1 MPSQGPL
8 TQFAFHETA
17 LDLASPAGV
26 FRGDRISSLPTGG
39 REEIR
44 SPLKTPAE
52 EATLDLAF

>member
-1 MPSQGPL
+1 MLSQGPL
-8 TQFAFHETA
+8 TQFAFLETA

-26 FRGDRISSLPTGG
+26 FRGDRISSLPPVG

-44 SPLKTPAE
+44 SPLKTPAG